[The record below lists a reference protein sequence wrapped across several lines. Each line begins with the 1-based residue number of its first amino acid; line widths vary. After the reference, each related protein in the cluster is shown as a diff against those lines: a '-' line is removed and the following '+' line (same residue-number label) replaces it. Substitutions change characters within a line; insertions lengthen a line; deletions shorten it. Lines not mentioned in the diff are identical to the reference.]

1 MLLPRVGRG
10 WVVLVALAASGPGL
24 RAGPLPE
31 IVSRPDPSGDGHA
44 NARRDGVG
52 VGGEKYD
59 IDYKIPPAWHASEVV
74 WQRLVD
80 ASSHGS
86 LACRPGEDDSD
97 RHCICRAGWKC
108 AGSECV
114 AGHAAR
120 DRSPVEGYKKG
131 CVHRASS
138 CMHGHVAA
146 RTRPCSRPCEAHSV
160 DNLPSFIRRG
170 LL

>member
-1 MLLPRVGRG
+1 MLPPRVGRG
-10 WVVLVALAASGPGL
+10 WVVLAALAAGGPGL

-31 IVSRPDPSGDGHA
+31 IVRRPDPSGDGHA
-44 NARRDGVG
+44 GARRDGVG
-52 VGGEKYD
+52 VRSEKYD

-97 RHCICRAGWKC
+97 RHCICRAGWRC

-114 AGHAAR
+114 TGHAAR

-131 CVHRASS
+131 CVRRASS

-146 RTRPCSRPCEAHSV
+146 RTRPCSRPCEAHGV